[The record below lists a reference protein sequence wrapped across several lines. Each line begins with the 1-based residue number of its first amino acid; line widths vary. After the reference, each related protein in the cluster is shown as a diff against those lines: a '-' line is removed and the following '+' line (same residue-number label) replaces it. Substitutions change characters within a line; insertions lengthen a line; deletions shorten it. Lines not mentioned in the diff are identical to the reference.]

1 MIDKIREMLRRRRE
15 KEYRDMANETFNV
28 VRIDGV
34 DVITFNNTQI
44 SRKTDTDILE
54 RLNELRNNYVKAHCR
69 TE

>member
-1 MIDKIREMLRRRRE
+1 MIDKIREMLRRRKE

>member
-1 MIDKIREMLRRRRE
+1 MIKKIREMLRRRKE

-28 VRIDGV
+28 VRIDGC

>member
-1 MIDKIREMLRRRRE
+1 MIDKIREMLRRRKE
-15 KEYRDMANETFNV
+15 KEYRDMANETLNV

>member
-1 MIDKIREMLRRRRE
+1 MIDKIREMLRRRKE
-15 KEYRDMANETFNV
+15 KEYRDMANENFNV
-28 VRIDGV
+28 VRIDGI

>member
-1 MIDKIREMLRRRRE
+1 MIDKIREMLRRRKE
-15 KEYRDMANETFNV
+15 KEYRDMANENFNV
-28 VRIDGV
+28 VRIDGS

>member
-1 MIDKIREMLRRRRE
+1 MINKIREMLRRRKE

-28 VRIDGV
+28 VRVDGI